1 MFMTFC
7 YVFFRAANEADESPD
22 ASVSSKGQKN
32 TADERDVSTEMMS
45 HAPPKLFEG
54 DTLHT
59 SLEIALSRS
68 RAHFV

>member
-1 MFMTFC
+1 MFMMFC

-45 HAPPKLFEG
+45 HS
-54 DTLHT
+54 TT
-59 SLEIALSRS
+59 EII
-68 RAHFV
+68 